1 MNITKAPFGDH
12 QGTPVELYTLEND
25 NGITVKIT
33 TYGGTVTSLVVPDQN
48 GDRGDI
54 ACGFD
59 TLEGYFSDEYKANSP
74 YFGCLV
80 GRYAARIKDG
90 KFTVDGQEHQVAT
103 NDGPNH
109 LHGGMVGFDKVVWT
123 ADDARTEDKAAVL
136 VLSRTSPDGEESF
149 PGNLEVT
156 VEYRLTN
163 ENELRILY
171 SATTDKATPVS
182 LTNHTYFNLNSFQDK
197 VLDHQLQLSSDR
209 YLVPDETN
217 VPVGEEAKVAGTV
230 CDFNKAKRIG
240 DAFEE
245 LPMGF
250 EHFYAFDNPDGE
262 LQKVAEVTEP
272 TSGRKLEV
280 LTTEPGTLFYTGRYT
295 SDELQ
300 RESGDQFGQFRG
312 FCIETSKYPNGPN
325 IEGAPRS
332 VLQPGETYQETT
344 VYKLSWDGAEMTA

>member
-1 MNITKAPFGDH
+1 MNISKAPFGDH
-12 QGTPVELYTLEND
+12 NGTPVELYTLEND

-33 TYGGTVTSLVVPDQN
+33 TYGGTVTSLVAPDKN
-48 GDRGDI
+48 GNRGDI

-59 TLEGYFSDEYKANSP
+59 TLAGYFSDDYKANSP

-109 LHGGMVGFDKVVWT
+109 LHGGIVGFDKVVWN
-123 ADDARTEDKAAVL
+123 ADDARTEDNAAVL

-156 VEYRLTN
+156 VEYRLN
-163 ENELRILY
+163 NDNELRIFY
-171 SATTDKATPVS
+171 SAKTDKATPVS

-197 VLDHQLQLSSDR
+197 ILDHHLKLNSDR

-230 CDFNKAKRIG
+230 CDFNTAKRIG

-250 EHFYAFDNPDGE
+250 EHFYAFDNPSGE
-262 LQKVAEVTEP
+262 LQKIAEVTE
-272 TSGRKLEV
+272 
-280 LTTEPGTLFYTGRYT
+280 
-295 SDELQ
+295 
-300 RESGDQFGQFRG
+300 
-312 FCIETSKYPNGPN
+312 
-325 IEGAPRS
+325 A
-332 VLQPGETYQETT
+332 
-344 VYKLSWDGAEMTA
+344 